1 MGHFLHRLCGL
12 GIWVAVTSCA
22 DGPSRGVEDLVGF
35 LRDGRTIRSPISLPV
50 LLIVGGMTACVV
62 VPTPPTHSGNAR
74 QNVDASTSTRFH
86 PGKSTREGV
95 ILSLGEPDVSTADE
109 RKLSYRTEMT
119 KAWLLVG
126 GYASG
131 AAARINKDDYLVFE
145 FDRKGLLTASK
156 TSGQWVTHSNP
167 EITLGSSAGA
177 DNAGEWA
184 TDATWLT
191 GVDDYRTTGVAEGV
205 KWERGT
211 LTLAS
216 DALRFRSR
224 GDFANAPSALV
235 IRYRNI
241 TSANEDRKMLGNL
254 LAVHTRDGKA
264 IAFQILGAST
274 WRSDPKRLE
283 TALAIIRRRMGR

>member
-145 FDRKGLLTASK
+145 FDRKG
-156 TSGQWVTHSNP
+156 
-167 EITLGSSAGA
+167 
-177 DNAGEWA
+177 
-184 TDATWLT
+184 
-191 GVDDYRTTGVAEGV
+191 
-205 KWERGT
+205 
-211 LTLAS
+211 
-216 DALRFRSR
+216 
-224 GDFANAPSALV
+224 
-235 IRYRNI
+235 
-241 TSANEDRKMLGNL
+241 DRLPDPRRILMAQRPKALGNGARHHPPADGSL
-254 LAVHTRDGKA
+254 DSGTRGS
-264 IAFQILGAST
+264 AFSPPGRSGAGLGDRCRWFLVFCGREVNRINRNPRLHSASAT
-274 WRSDPKRLE
+274 VK
-283 TALAIIRRRMGR
+283 

>member
-12 GIWVAVTSCA
+12 GIWVAVTGCA
-22 DGPSRGVEDLVGF
+22 AGPTGGVEDLVGF

-131 AAARINKDDYLVFE
+131 AAARINKDNYLVFE
-145 FDRKGLLTASK
+145 FDRKGDRL
-156 TSGQWVTHSNP
+156 P
-167 EITLGSSAGA
+167 GSSAHPHGA
-177 DNAGEWA
+177 ATQSAWKRRSASSAGGWI
-184 TDATWLT
+184 
-191 GVDDYRTTGVAEGV
+191 V
-205 KWERGT
+205 
-211 LTLAS
+211 
-216 DALRFRSR
+216 RFRDPRKRVLTTWPIR
-224 GDFANAPSALV
+224 GGF
-235 IRYRNI
+235 
-241 TSANEDRKMLGNL
+241 G
-254 LAVHTRDGKA
+254 
-264 IAFQILGAST
+264 
-274 WRSDPKRLE
+274 RSVPVVFGVLW
-283 TALAIIRRRMGR
+283 A